1 MLWLIEISVMDQ
13 LNLAEGGSEEQRE
26 KRLVDPQNGV
36 ARGRG
41 KKILLRQLGLVAMVP
56 VLFLSRTFMKCSR
69 F

>member
-13 LNLAEGGSEEQRE
+13 LNLAERGSEEQRE
-26 KRLVDPQNGV
+26 KRLVDPQNRV